1 MPVIPEEKKRL
12 VEWMDA
18 ATGTG
23 AELEIPHGTLN
34 VTRADAFWY
43 LSHGIDWSPG
53 PGQNLPSVS
62 VPTGFVTDFASI
74 PRWLWTTL
82 PRDGNYVWAA
92 VVHDYLYWYQT
103 TTKAIA
109 DDVLKAAMIDFKIP
123 FLQRTA
129 IYAGVHWRGTSSCNT
144 NTQLRQSGEK
154 RRLKLFPE
162 DPTIS
167 WEEWKKRPDVFA
179 DGDTV
184 G

>member
-1 MPVIPEEKKRL
+1 
-12 VEWMDA
+12 
-18 ATGTG
+18 
-23 AELEIPHGTLN
+23 
-34 VTRADAFWY
+34 
-43 LSHGIDWSPG
+43 
-53 PGQNLPSVS
+53 
-62 VPTGFVTDFASI
+62 
-74 PRWLWTTL
+74 
-82 PRDGNYVWAA
+82 
-92 VVHDYLYWYQT
+92 
-103 TTKAIA
+103 
-109 DDVLKAAMIDFKIP
+109 MIDFKIP

-129 IYAGVHWRGTSSCNT
+129 IYAGVRWRGTSSWNT